1 MNTLLLAK
9 LVEQGRIDWD
19 DPVISHYPD
28 FHLGDDKTTKSV
40 LIRHLVCACAGL
52 PRKDLAWVF
61 NNSPDTPTSAV
72 AAHVLYPDM
81 EMGAAYASCDAGVYF

>member
-1 MNTLLLAK
+1 MGGKDLDT
-9 LVEQGRIDWD
+9 QQSID
-19 DPVISHYPD
+19 
-28 FHLGDDKTTKSV
+28 GDTRFIIASNTKSMTT
-40 LIRHLVCACAGL
+40 LVCACTGL